1 MSFAKLES
9 FSNLESFSKI
19 KVLDFTHLLPGEI
32 ASTLLSDLGTQ
43 VLRIERLE
51 PTLNERLPPLV
62 NNDGDSLYFWS
73 LHRNK
78 ERIKINL
85 KSSQGIDIVKKLAES
100 ADIVI
105 ENFRPGVMDRLGL
118 GPEALKAINKRLIYC
133 SVSGYGSTSK
143 WGSKPGHD
151 LNFVA
156 ETGILYEAQDQTG
169 KPILPSVFVSDYMS
183 GTYAALAITAALY
196 ERESTGVGRR
206 LEISM
211 FESALSALGVVGTI
225 SLYLNLE
232 PSEIHAKYPDELP
245 NHRVYRCLDGRYLA
259 AAPIEPEFWLKFLTI
274 IERLDLLEKDVIGDR
289 DNLSAEIAK
298 VIESKTL
305 ADWMVLFSNSNCCVS
320 PVNTVKEA
328 VSFLPEGSARVLTH
342 MNHSRLGEVPQIS
355 NPIKQ
360 IYGKSQLDW
369 SCSDTAKETDLQLKA
384 LGITDS
390 QIAAMKQAGII

>member
-1 MSFAKLES
+1 MSFAKL
-9 FSNLESFSKI
+9 

-32 ASTLLSDLGTQ
+32 VSTLMSDLGAQ
-43 VLRIERLE
+43 VLRVERLE
-51 PTLNERLPPLV
+51 STLNERLPPIV
-62 NNDGDSLYFWS
+62 TNDGVEDSLYFWS

-78 ERIKINL
+78 ERIKIDL
-85 KSSQGIDIVKKLAES
+85 KSSEGFEIVKRLANS

-118 GPEALKAINKRLIYC
+118 GADQLMQLNPRLIYC
-133 SVSGYGSTSK
+133 SVSGYGSASK
-143 WGSKPGHD
+143 WGTKPGHD

-156 ETGILYEAQDQTG
+156 ETGILFEAQDQFG
-169 KPILPSVFVSDYMS
+169 KPIMPSVFVSDYMS

-196 ERESTGVGRR
+196 EREASGVGRR
-206 LEISM
+206 IEISM
-211 FESALSALGVVGTI
+211 FESAMSALAVVGTI

-274 IERLDLLEKDVIGDR
+274 IERLDLLTSDVIRDR
-289 DNLSAEIAK
+289 DSLSEEIAK
-298 VIESKTL
+298 VIEGRTL
-305 ADWMVLFSNSNCCVS
+305 ADWMMLFNDSNCCVS

-342 MNHSRLGEVPQIS
+342 ITHSRLGEVPQIS

-360 IYGKSQLDW
+360 IYGDRKLEW
-369 SCSDTAKETDLQLKA
+369 SCSDTEKETKRQLKA
-384 LGITDS
+384 IGITDS

>member
-1 MSFAKLES
+1 MSFAKL
-9 FSNLESFSKI
+9 

-32 ASTLLSDLGTQ
+32 VSTLMSDLGAQ
-43 VLRIERLE
+43 ILRVERLDS
-51 PTLNERLPPLV
+51 TLNERLPPIIT
-62 NNDGDSLYFWS
+62 NDGMEDSLYFWS

-78 ERIKINL
+78 ERIKIDL
-85 KSSQGIDIVKKLAES
+85 KSTQGIEIVKKLAES

-118 GPEALKAINKRLIYC
+118 GPDALRQLNQRLVYC
-133 SVSGYGSTSK
+133 SVNGYGSTSK
-143 WGSKPGHD
+143 WGNKPGHD

-156 ETGILYEAQDQTG
+156 ETGILYEAQDQNG
-169 KPILPSVFVSDYMS
+169 KPIMPSVFVSDYMS

-196 ERESTGVGRR
+196 ERETSGVGRR
-206 LEISM
+206 IEISM
-211 FESALSALGVVGTI
+211 FESALSALAVVGTI

-274 IERLDLLEKDVIGDR
+274 IERLDLLKKDVIQER
-289 DNLSAEIAK
+289 DSLSTEIAK
-298 VIESKTL
+298 VIAGKTL
-305 ADWMVLFSNSNCCVS
+305 ADWMVLFSDSNCCVS

-342 MNHSRLGEVPQIS
+342 MTHSRLGEVPQIS
-355 NPIKQ
+355 NPIRQ
-360 IYGKSQLDW
+360 IYGKKELDW
-369 SCSDTAKETDLQLKA
+369 SCTDTEEKTKQKLLG

>member
-1 MSFAKLES
+1 MSFAKL
-9 FSNLESFSKI
+9 

-32 ASTLLSDLGTQ
+32 VSTLMSDLGAQ
-43 VLRIERLE
+43 VLRVERIES
-51 PTLNERLPPLV
+51 TLNERLPPIV
-62 NNDGDSLYFWS
+62 TNSNDGVEDSLYFWS

-78 ERIKINL
+78 ERIKIDL
-85 KSSQGIDIVKKLAES
+85 KSSEGLEIVKRLAQS

-105 ENFRPGVMDRLGL
+105 ENFRPGAMDRLGL
-118 GPEALKAINKRLIYC
+118 GDSDLRGLNPRLIYC
-133 SVSGYGSTSK
+133 SVNGYGSASK
-143 WGSKPGHD
+143 WGTKPGHD

-156 ETGILYEAQDQTG
+156 ETGILFESQDQSG
-169 KPILPSVFVSDYMS
+169 KPIMPSVFVSDYMS

-196 ERESTGVGRR
+196 ERETTGVGRR

-211 FESALSALGVVGTI
+211 FESALSALAVVGTI
-225 SLYLNLE
+225 SLYLKLE

-259 AAPIEPEFWLKFLTI
+259 AAPIEPEFWHKFLNI
-274 IERLDLLEKDVIGDR
+274 IERLDLLKKDVIQER
-289 DNLSAEIAK
+289 DSLSAEIAK
-298 VIESKTL
+298 VIAGKTL
-305 ADWMVLFSNSNCCVS
+305 ADWMVLFKDSNCCVS

-342 MNHSRLGEVPQIS
+342 MTHSRLGEVPQIS

-360 IYGKSQLDW
+360 IFGKSELEW
-369 SCSDTAKETDLQLKA
+369 SCSNTEEETNQQLKA

-390 QIAAMKQAGII
+390 QIAAMKQARII

>member
-1 MSFAKLES
+1 MSFAKL
-9 FSNLESFSKI
+9 

-32 ASTLLSDLGTQ
+32 VSTLMSDLGAQ
-43 VLRIERLE
+43 VLRVERLDS
-51 PTLNERLPPLV
+51 TLNERLPPIV
-62 NNDGDSLYFWS
+62 TNSNDGVEDSLYFWS

-78 ERIKINL
+78 ERIKIDL
-85 KSSQGIDIVKKLAES
+85 KSAEGLEIVKRLAQS

-118 GPEALKAINKRLIYC
+118 GDSDLRELNPRLIYC
-133 SVSGYGSTSK
+133 SVSGYGSASK

-156 ETGILYEAQDQTG
+156 ETGILFEAQDQFG
-169 KPILPSVFVSDYMS
+169 KPIMPSVFVSDYMS

-196 ERESTGVGRR
+196 EREASGVGRR
-206 LEISM
+206 IEISM
-211 FESALSALGVVGTI
+211 FESALSALAVVGTI

-245 NHRVYRCLDGRYLA
+245 NHRVYRCKDGRYLA

-274 IERLDLLEKDVIGDR
+274 IERLDLLTKDVIEDR
-289 DNLSAEIAK
+289 DILSAAIAE
-298 VIESKTL
+298 VIASRTL
-305 ADWMVLFSNSNCCVS
+305 ADWMLLFGEANCCVS

-328 VSFLPEGSARVLTH
+328 VNFLPEGSKRVLTH
-342 MNHSRLGEVPQIS
+342 MTHSRLGEVPQIS

-360 IYGKSQLDW
+360 IFGKSELEW
-369 SCSDTAKETDLQLKA
+369 SCSNTEEETNKQLKA

-390 QIAAMKQAGII
+390 QITAMKQARII

>member
-1 MSFAKLES
+1 MSFAKL
-9 FSNLESFSKI
+9 

-32 ASTLLSDLGTQ
+32 VSTLMSDLGAQ
-43 VLRIERLE
+43 ILRVERLDS
-51 PTLNERLPPLV
+51 TLNERLPPIIT
-62 NNDGDSLYFWS
+62 NDGMEDSLYFWS

-78 ERIKINL
+78 ERIKIDL
-85 KSSQGIDIVKKLAES
+85 KSTQGIEIVKKLAES

-118 GPEALKAINKRLIYC
+118 GPDALRQLNQRLVYC
-133 SVSGYGSTSK
+133 SVNGYGSTSK
-143 WGSKPGHD
+143 WGNKPGHD

-156 ETGILYEAQDQTG
+156 ETGILYEAQDQLG
-169 KPILPSVFVSDYMS
+169 KPIMPSVFVSDYMS

-196 ERESTGVGRR
+196 ERETSGVGRR
-206 LEISM
+206 IEISM
-211 FESALSALGVVGTI
+211 FESALSALAVVGTI

-274 IERLDLLEKDVIGDR
+274 IERLDLLKKDVIQER
-289 DNLSAEIAK
+289 DSLSTEIAK
-298 VIESKTL
+298 VIAGKTL
-305 ADWMVLFSNSNCCVS
+305 ADWMVLFSDSNCCVS

-342 MNHSRLGEVPQIS
+342 MTHSRLGEVPQIS
-355 NPIKQ
+355 NPIRQ
-360 IYGKSQLDW
+360 IYGKKELDW
-369 SCSDTAKETDLQLKA
+369 SCTDTEEKTKQQLLG

>member
-1 MSFAKLES
+1 MSFAKL
-9 FSNLESFSKI
+9 

-32 ASTLLSDLGTQ
+32 VSTLMSDLGAQ
-43 VLRIERLE
+43 VLRVERLDS
-51 PTLNERLPPLV
+51 TLNERLPPIV
-62 NNDGDSLYFWS
+62 TSSNDGVEDSLYFWS

-78 ERIKINL
+78 ERIKIDL
-85 KSSQGIDIVKKLAES
+85 KSTQGIEIVKKLAES

-118 GPEALKAINKRLIYC
+118 GPDELRQLNQRLIYC
-133 SVSGYGSTSK
+133 SVNGYGSTSK
-143 WGSKPGHD
+143 WGTRPGHD

-156 ETGILYEAQDQTG
+156 ETGILFEAQDQLG
-169 KPILPSVFVSDYMS
+169 KPIMPSVFVSDYMS
-183 GTYAALAITAALY
+183 GTYAALAISAALY
-196 ERESTGVGRR
+196 EREASGVGRR
-206 LEISM
+206 IEISM
-211 FESALSALGVVGTI
+211 FESALSALAVVGTI

-274 IERLDLLEKDVIGDR
+274 IERLDLLKKDVIHER
-289 DNLSAEIAK
+289 DSLSTEIAK
-298 VIESKTL
+298 VIAGKTL
-305 ADWMVLFSNSNCCVS
+305 ADWMLLFTDSNCCVS

-342 MNHSRLGEVPQIS
+342 MTHSRLGEVPQIS
-355 NPIKQ
+355 NPIRQ
-360 IYGKSQLDW
+360 IYGKKELDW
-369 SCSDTAKETDLQLKA
+369 SCTDTEEKTKQQLKA

>member
-1 MSFAKLES
+1 MSFAKL
-9 FSNLESFSKI
+9 

-32 ASTLLSDLGTQ
+32 VSTLMSDLGAQ
-43 VLRIERLE
+43 ILRVERLDS
-51 PTLNERLPPLV
+51 TLNERLPPIIT
-62 NNDGDSLYFWS
+62 NDGMEDSLYFWS

-78 ERIKINL
+78 ERIKIDL
-85 KSSQGIDIVKKLAES
+85 KSTQGIEIVKKLAES

-118 GPEALKAINKRLIYC
+118 GPDALRQLNQRLVYC
-133 SVSGYGSTSK
+133 SVNGYSSTSK
-143 WGSKPGHD
+143 WGNKPGHD

-156 ETGILYEAQDQTG
+156 ETGILYEAQDQLG
-169 KPILPSVFVSDYMS
+169 KPIMPSVFVSDYMS

-196 ERESTGVGRR
+196 ERETSGVGRR
-206 LEISM
+206 IEISM
-211 FESALSALGVVGTI
+211 FESALSALAVVGTI

-274 IERLDLLEKDVIGDR
+274 IERLDLLKKDVIQER
-289 DNLSAEIAK
+289 DSLSTEIAK
-298 VIESKTL
+298 VIAGKTL
-305 ADWMVLFSNSNCCVS
+305 ADWMVLFSDSNCCVS

-342 MNHSRLGEVPQIS
+342 MTHSRLGEVPQIS
-355 NPIKQ
+355 NPIRQ
-360 IYGKSQLDW
+360 IYGKKELDW
-369 SCSDTAKETDLQLKA
+369 SCTDTEEKTKQQLLG